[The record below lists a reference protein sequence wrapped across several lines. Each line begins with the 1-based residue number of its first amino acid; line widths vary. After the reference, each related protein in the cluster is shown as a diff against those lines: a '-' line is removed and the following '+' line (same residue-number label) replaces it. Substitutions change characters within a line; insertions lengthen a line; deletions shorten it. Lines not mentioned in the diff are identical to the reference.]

1 MGIGTTTTLTGLSG
15 SEVANFQLLIH
26 RDRHCNPA
34 WPSGE
39 RLHSSTFSSL
49 FIGMGAK
56 LITRDY
62 RHTSYLPFP
71 KTHALPTCTN
81 SPTRITGKK
90 GLKSPS

>member
-1 MGIGTTTTLTGLSG
+1 
-15 SEVANFQLLIH
+15 
-26 RDRHCNPA
+26 
-34 WPSGE
+34 
-39 RLHSSTFSSL
+39 
-49 FIGMGAK
+49 MGAK